1 MLEGIMIKIN
11 SVGYQF
17 VNEGGININRENGSG
32 DYLFIFLRCPTEM
45 CIKGEMQKIEEKTF
59 ILFNKGTP
67 QRYKKIDG
75 HFIND
80 WIHFDMEPYDEFFET
95 LGIPFE
101 EPIKLQEYKQVND
114 MMSDL
119 FIEYFNIGEH
129 HEKILDQKCNAIFHK
144 FSDLYNMSKRSSQK
158 MMKYFDE
165 LFAIRK
171 RIQNYEYQPEN
182 AAEVAKVLNIS
193 TSYLQHLYKEFFG
206 VPLNYDIIR
215 SRIDYAA
222 HLLSGTMYSV
232 TEIASIC
239 GYDNLE
245 HFSRQFKKI
254 KGCSPKKYRN

>member
-1 MLEGIMIKIN
+1 MIKIN
-11 SVGYQF
+11 SIGYQF

-45 CIKGEMQKIEEKTF
+45 CIKGEMQKLEEKTF

-67 QRYKKIDG
+67 QIYKKIDG

-182 AAEVAKVLNIS
+182 AAEVAKALNIS

-254 KGCSPKKYRN
+254 KGCSPKKYRS